1 MKKILFLLLFPIFL
15 TPSVFGQNKLIS
27 GPMLGYVEHREALIW
42 LEAPTG
48 VESVALKY
56 RIKGK
61 PETEKDAFNMQM
73 GGSKYPTVKFVLE
86 ELDMN
91 TEYEYD
97 VYLNEQKLTP
107 SVPTT
112 FKTKK
117 LWEWREP
124 APDFSFL
131 LGSCYYIND
140 PQYDRPGKPYGKDP
154 KILETMGNMPSD
166 FMLWMGDN
174 V

>member
-1 MKKILFLLLFPIFL
+1 MKKILLFLLVFPFL

-27 GPMLGYVEHREALIW
+27 GPMLGYIEHREALIW

-48 VESVALKY
+48 VESIALKY

-61 PETEKDAFNMQM
+61 PDTGKDAFNMQM

-97 VYLNEQKLTP
+97 IYLNERKLELA
-107 SVPTT
+107 VPTT

-117 LWEWREP
+117 LWEWRET

-131 LGSCYYIND
+131 LGSC
-140 PQYDRPGKPYGKDP
+140 
-154 KILETMGNMPSD
+154 
-166 FMLWMGDN
+166 
-174 V
+174 